1 MKRLFLTL
9 SPLLLLVAPAGAQ
22 EPAADAAIWHQ
33 LGSSPREII
42 IGSYSLELEERVV
55 EDPDMRRWIPAI
67 VPSPQAEAAAWIY
80 RCMAG
85 ASVRYD
91 AFLGAERVRFERSLS
106 FRLGTEHLPPEQAD
120 SVVQQ
125 VYDRNHNG
133 RLSRREL
140 ERGNAAM
147 ERFFIARVRAAAQP
161 GAGYT
166 PIPALPTATA
176 FADAWLSHQAD
187 MAAVDPHDCPD
198 CAGVPHLDKLAAL
211 VGYLQEYAA
220 PMEGAHAAVFA
231 PGYNQVFLTVDPA
244 PRRPRRPLLLG
255 RGRPAPGRHLAGRNP
270 RSRHRRP
277 GVPRLQ
283 LQRDHPPL
291 GAGRPRRRQPVDVR
305 GARRPGPQPAPPP
318 PPGRR
323 PPRAR
328 AQLRGARVVRG
339 GAGRGGARPR
349 GRGLARLVGPAY
361 STVTPTLAMNTG
373 SLSSLR
379 LSQRRNTSTVS
390 APAGRSSTASSM
402 S

>member
-211 VGYLQEYAA
+211 VSYLQEYAA

-231 PGYNQVFLTVDPA
+231 PGYNQVFLTVDAHPHPGSTLRLDGPDGRSYWDA
-244 PRRPRRPLLLG
+244 GGLPQGGTSLDGTLDLVTAAREFPGSSYSEITRRWERDV
-255 RGRPAPGRHLAGRNP
+255 PGAANQWMYEVLVDLAHSQLP
-270 RSRHRRP
+270 H
-277 GVPRLQ
+277 RLQ
-283 LQRDHPPL
+283 VAAPL
-291 GAGRPRRRQPVDVR
+291 ELEPSFEVPEWFEEELDAGVR
-305 GARRPGPQPAPPP
+305 
-318 PPGRR
+318 
-323 PPRAR
+323 
-328 AQLRGARVVRG
+328 
-339 GAGRGGARPR
+339 GRGG
-349 GRGLARLVGPAY
+349 G
-361 STVTPTLAMNTG
+361 G
-373 SLSSLR
+373 S
-379 LSQRRNTSTVS
+379 
-390 APAGRSSTASSM
+390 PDW
-402 S
+402 